1 MDHPTHA
8 STLQLQL
15 SLNVRRISIENVVQ
29 DVQQETLQLRSFLF
43 SRAPLPRVN
52 SFAFDLALVALSIR
66 VYGLLHL
73 SGCLV
78 DAFLPKDPCRGFSAL
93 LYRLKQKSNLLRDVV
108 HVYEPCSEQSFL
120 INPLRLLARY
130 PIEDVANSQLTE
142 WPFSLPIFVSTNS
155 PPEVL
160 YTPPEGLFAIV
171 QDLILQISNPSS
183 TLNQSSTII
192 LPQGLS
198 ASLTVPLA
206 AILLEYPVAYC
217 PSATI
222 GSPFLTSVT
231 LDVYEVRLMLNSE
244 DVDTSSQRKPTPS
257 PEDEERDHRSVL
269 KFSCPSGLGHSSP
282 NLSHQTIKE
291 QLQSCFDHRLA
302 NFLHR
307 DLSVH
312 HTIETLDRVA
322 L

>member
-1 MDHPTHA
+1 
-8 STLQLQL
+8 S
-15 SLNVRRISIENVVQ
+15 
-29 DVQQETLQLRSFLF
+29 
-43 SRAPLPRVN
+43 PR
-52 SFAFDLALVALSIR
+52 
-66 VYGLLHL
+66 

-93 LYRLKQKSNLLRDVV
+93 LYRLKQKSKLFRDVV
-108 HVYEPCSEQSFL
+108 HIYEPCSEQSFL
-120 INPLRLLARY
+120 INPLRLLTRY
-130 PIEDVANSQLTE
+130 PVEDVANSQLTD
-142 WPFSLPIFVSTNS
+142 WPFSFPIF
-155 PPEVL
+155 L

-222 GSPFLTSVT
+222 GSPFLNSVT
-231 LDVYEVRLMLNSE
+231 LDVYEVRLMLNDE

-257 PEDEERDHRSVL
+257 PDDEERDHRSVL
-269 KFSCPSGLGHSSP
+269 KFSCPSGLG
-282 NLSHQTIKE
+282 LSHQTIKE

-302 NFLHR
+302 NLLHR
-307 DLSVH
+307 DLFVH

>member
-1 MDHPTHA
+1 MDHSTHD

-43 SRAPLPRVN
+43 SRVSLPRIN

-66 VYGLLHL
+66 

-78 DAFLPKDPCRGFSAL
+78 DAFLPKDPCRAFSAL
-93 LYRLKQKSNLLRDVV
+93 LYRLKQKSKLFRDVV
-108 HVYEPCSEQSFL
+108 HIYEPCSEQSFL

-130 PIEDVANSQLTE
+130 PVEDVSNSQLTD
-142 WPFSLPIFVSTNS
+142 WPFSSPIFVSTNS
-155 PPEVL
+155 PPEIL

-171 QDLILQISNPSS
+171 QDLILQISNPPS
-183 TLNQSSTII
+183 TSNQSSTII
-192 LPQGLS
+192 LPQSLS

-222 GSPFLTSVT
+222 GSPFLTNVT
-231 LDVYEVRLMLNSE
+231 LDVYEVRLMLNNE

-257 PEDEERDHRSVL
+257 PDDDEERDHRTVL

-282 NLSHQTIKE
+282 NLSHQIIKG

-307 DLSVH
+307 DLVVH